1 MVCLFFFFFGGGEG
15 GYTQGEAAYHHA
27 FCQSHEDSII
37 KSRVKKHERIPVKKK
52 KKKKKEE
59 EKATFCLFRQQTK
72 RMSFTQTRKKNYAQ
86 GKSAYHY
93 GFGQSD

>member
-1 MVCLFFFFFGGGEG
+1 MGGGG

-52 KKKKKEE
+52 KKRKKKKKKQRFAFSGNTQRECHLHKH
-59 EKATFCLFRQQTK
+59 EKKITLKVNLLIIMGSVSLTK
-72 RMSFTQTRKKNYAQ
+72 TV
-86 GKSAYHY
+86 
-93 GFGQSD
+93 